1 MISDKVLLI
10 VPADIYLKAAE
21 EALANC
27 RDTHEQ
33 ILREFQEFIKNKKR
47 EEDSICRE
55 IARLK
60 QVQSDFISGSCKL

>member
-10 VPADIYLKAAE
+10 VPSDIYFKAAE

-33 ILREFQEFIKNKKR
+33 ILCDFQEFINNKKR
-47 EEDSICRE
+47 EEDSIYSE

-60 QVQSDFISGSCKL
+60 KVQSDFISGIFKI